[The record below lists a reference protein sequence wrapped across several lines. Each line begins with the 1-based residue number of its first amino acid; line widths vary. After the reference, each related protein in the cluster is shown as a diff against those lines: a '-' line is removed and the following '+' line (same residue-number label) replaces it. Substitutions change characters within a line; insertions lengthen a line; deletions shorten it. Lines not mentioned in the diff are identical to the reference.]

1 MIAAICGRHGVDCGL
16 RGRAP
21 WRGGADSAAYR
32 IRPDW
37 DRFRESGLTMRLKRY
52 STGAALAALMVVA
65 AVEPSWAQTAP
76 APQAQP
82 GAQSAAGALNP
93 AAEEAPQRATPAPQF
108 RMADGIIATVNDR
121 IITGFD
127 LRQRMLVVMAMSQL
141 QPTEENIAAIQ
152 QQALNDLIEQH
163 LQAQEIAKF
172 DQLRITDDEVD
183 REIADMARQAGASPE
198 SFLTFL
204 QQGGIALPAFRE
216 QIRTEIGWREL
227 VGGRFRDRARVSKG
241 QVDQALRQLTES
253 ATKPQYLVGEIYLE
267 AARVGGMQEAMN
279 GARQLVQQMI
289 QGAPFMAVARQF
301 SAAPS
306 AARGGDA
313 GWIVQGTTQPA
324 LESVMDTLEVGQLS
338 NPIPVDGGVYI
349 LYMRD
354 KRSGVSTS
362 MVKMKQ
368 VMIELPETADE
379 AQVAAATQRLD
390 ALRGQLTCDNILT
403 RARSETGLLGAD
415 LGESDVADL
424 LPQFQQVA
432 RSAEIGSIS
441 TAVRT
446 PLGVHLLAV
455 CDRRLGGPEAPSAQQ
470 VESRLQNQNYA
481 MLGRR
486 YLRDLRED
494 ALIEI
499 KQ

>member
-1 MIAAICGRHGVDCGL
+1 MGL
-16 RGRAP
+16 
-21 WRGGADSAAYR
+21 
-32 IRPDW
+32 
-37 DRFRESGLTMRLKRY
+37 MRY

-65 AVEPSWAQTAP
+65 AVEPSSAQTASAP
-76 APQAQP
+76 AAQAAPQVP
-82 GAQSAAGALNP
+82 AAGALNP
-93 AAEEAPQRATPAPQF
+93 AAEEAPQRVAPAPQF
-108 RMADGIIATVNDR
+108 RLSDGIIATVNDR

-127 LRQRMLVVMAMSQL
+127 LRQRMLVLMAMTQV
-141 QPTEENIAAIQ
+141 QPTEETIAAIQ
-152 QQALNDLIEQH
+152 QQALNDLIDQH
-163 LQAQEIAKF
+163 LQAAELAKF
-172 DQLRITDDEVD
+172 EQLKIGDAEVD
-183 REIADMARQAGASPE
+183 QEIADMARQAGTTPASYIN
-198 SFLTFL
+198 FLE
-204 QQGGIALPAFRE
+204 QGGISIPAFRE
-216 QIRTEIGWREL
+216 QMRTEIGWREL
-227 VGGRFRDRARVSKG
+227 VGGRFRDRARVGKS
-241 QVDQALRQLTES
+241 QVDQTMRQMTES
-253 ATKPQYLVGEIYLE
+253 ATKPQYLIGEIYLE
-267 AARVGGMQEAMN
+267 AARVGGMQEAVN

-313 GWIVQGTTQPA
+313 GWVVQGTVQPA
-324 LESVMDTLEVGQLS
+324 LQTVMDTLEAGQLS

-354 KRSGVSTS
+354 KRSGASTS

-368 VMIELPETADE
+368 VMVELPETADE
-379 AQVAAATQRLD
+379 AQVAAATQRLE

-403 RARSETGLLGAD
+403 RARSEPGLLGAD

-432 RSAEIGSIS
+432 RSAEIGSVS

-455 CDRRLGGPEAPSAQQ
+455 CDRRLGGPDAPSAQQ
-470 VESRLQNQNYA
+470 VEARLQNQNYA

-486 YLRDLRED
+486 YLRDLRAD

>member
-1 MIAAICGRHGVDCGL
+1 MGL
-16 RGRAP
+16 
-21 WRGGADSAAYR
+21 
-32 IRPDW
+32 
-37 DRFRESGLTMRLKRY
+37 MRY

-65 AVEPSWAQTAP
+65 AVEPSSAQTPASPAP
-76 APQAQP
+76 AQAAPQTP
-82 GAQSAAGALNP
+82 AAGALNP
-93 AAEEAPQRATPAPQF
+93 AAEEAPQRTAPAPQF
-108 RMADGIIATVNDR
+108 RLSDGIIATVNDR

-127 LRQRMLVVMAMSQL
+127 LRQRMLVLMAMTQV
-141 QPTEENIAAIQ
+141 QPTEENIGAIQ
-152 QQALNDLIEQH
+152 QQALNDLIDQH
-163 LQAQEIAKF
+163 LQAAELAKF
-172 DQLRITDDEVD
+172 EQLKIGDAEIDQ
-183 REIADMARQAGASPE
+183 EIADMARQAGTTPASYIN
-198 SFLTFL
+198 FLE
-204 QQGGIALPAFRE
+204 QGGISIPAFRE
-216 QIRTEIGWREL
+216 QMRTEIGWREL
-227 VGGRFRDRARVSKG
+227 VGGRFRDRARVGKS
-241 QVDQALRQLTES
+241 QVEQTMRQMTES
-253 ATKPQYLVGEIYLE
+253 ATKPQYLIGEIYLE

-313 GWIVQGTTQPA
+313 GWVVQGTVQPA
-324 LESVMDTLEVGQLS
+324 LQSVMDTLEPGQLS

-354 KRSGVSTS
+354 KRSGASTS

-368 VMIELPETADE
+368 VMVELPENADE
-379 AQVAAATQRLD
+379 AQVAAATRRLE

-403 RARSETGLLGAD
+403 RARSEPGLLGAD

-432 RSAEIGSIS
+432 RSAEVGSVS

-455 CDRRLGGPEAPSAQQ
+455 CDRRLGGPDAPSAQQ
-470 VESRLQNQNYA
+470 VEARLQNQNYA

-486 YLRDLRED
+486 YLRDLRAD

>member
-1 MIAAICGRHGVDCGL
+1 M
-16 RGRAP
+16 
-21 WRGGADSAAYR
+21 
-32 IRPDW
+32 
-37 DRFRESGLTMRLKRY
+37 RY

-65 AVEPSWAQTAP
+65 AVEPSSAQTPASPAP
-76 APQAQP
+76 APAAPQTP
-82 GAQSAAGALNP
+82 AAGALNP
-93 AAEEAPQRATPAPQF
+93 AAEEAPQRTAPAPQF
-108 RMADGIIATVNDR
+108 RLSDGIIATVNDR

-127 LRQRMLVVMAMSQL
+127 LRQRMLVLMAMTQV
-141 QPTEENIAAIQ
+141 QPTEENIGAIQ
-152 QQALNDLIEQH
+152 QQALNDLIDQH
-163 LQAQEIAKF
+163 LQAAELAKF
-172 DQLRITDDEVD
+172 EQLKIGDAEIDQ
-183 REIADMARQAGASPE
+183 EIADMARQAGTTPASYIN
-198 SFLTFL
+198 FLE
-204 QQGGIALPAFRE
+204 QGGISIPAFRE
-216 QIRTEIGWREL
+216 QMRTEIGWREL
-227 VGGRFRDRARVSKG
+227 VGGRFRDRARVGKS
-241 QVDQALRQLTES
+241 QIEQTMRQMTES
-253 ATKPQYLVGEIYLE
+253 ATKPQYLIGEIYLE

-313 GWIVQGTTQPA
+313 GWVVQGTVQPA
-324 LESVMDTLEVGQLS
+324 LQSVMDTLEAGQLS

-354 KRSGVSTS
+354 KRSGASTS

-368 VMIELPETADE
+368 VMVELPENADE
-379 AQVAAATQRLD
+379 AQVAAATQRLE

-403 RARSETGLLGAD
+403 RARSEPGLLGAD

-432 RSAEIGSIS
+432 RSAEVGSVS

-455 CDRRLGGPEAPSAQQ
+455 CDRRLGGPDAPSAQQ
-470 VESRLQNQNYA
+470 VEARLQNQNYA

-486 YLRDLRED
+486 YLRDLRAD

>member
-1 MIAAICGRHGVDCGL
+1 M
-16 RGRAP
+16 
-21 WRGGADSAAYR
+21 
-32 IRPDW
+32 
-37 DRFRESGLTMRLKRY
+37 RY

-65 AVEPSWAQTAP
+65 AVEPSSAQTTPAP
-76 APQAQP
+76 AAQAAPQVP
-82 GAQSAAGALNP
+82 AAGALNP
-93 AAEEAPQRATPAPQF
+93 AAEEAPQRTAPAPQF
-108 RMADGIIATVNDR
+108 RLSDGIIATVNDR

-127 LRQRMLVVMAMSQL
+127 LRQRMLVLMAMTQV
-141 QPTEENIAAIQ
+141 QPTEENIGAIQ
-152 QQALNDLIEQH
+152 QQALNDLIDQH
-163 LQAQEIAKF
+163 LQAAELTKFEQLKIGDAEI
-172 DQLRITDDEVD
+172 DQ
-183 REIADMARQAGASPE
+183 EIADMARQAGATPASYIN
-198 SFLTFL
+198 FLE
-204 QQGGIALPAFRE
+204 QGGISIPAFRE
-216 QIRTEIGWREL
+216 QLRTEIGWREL
-227 VGGRFRDRARVSKG
+227 VGGRFRDRARVGKS
-241 QVDQALRQLTES
+241 QVDQTMRQMTES
-253 ATKPQYLVGEIYLE
+253 ATKPQYLIGEIYLE
-267 AARVGGMQEAMN
+267 AARVGGMQEAVN

-313 GWIVQGTTQPA
+313 GWVVQGTVQPA
-324 LESVMDTLEVGQLS
+324 LQTVMDTLETGQLS

-354 KRSGVSTS
+354 KRSGASTS

-368 VMIELPETADE
+368 VMAELPENADE
-379 AQVAAATQRLD
+379 AQVAAATQRLE

-403 RARSETGLLGAD
+403 RARSEPGLLGAD
-415 LGESDVADL
+415 LGESDIADL

-432 RSAEIGSIS
+432 RSAEIGSVS

-455 CDRRLGGPEAPSAQQ
+455 CDRRLGGPDAPSAQQ
-470 VESRLQNQNYA
+470 VEARLQNQNYA

-486 YLRDLRED
+486 YLRDLRAD

>member
-1 MIAAICGRHGVDCGL
+1 
-16 RGRAP
+16 
-21 WRGGADSAAYR
+21 
-32 IRPDW
+32 
-37 DRFRESGLTMRLKRY
+37 
-52 STGAALAALMVVA
+52 MVVA
-65 AVEPSWAQTAP
+65 AVEPSSAQTSASPAP
-76 APQAQP
+76 AQAAPQTP
-82 GAQSAAGALNP
+82 AAGALNP
-93 AAEEAPQRATPAPQF
+93 AAEEAPQRTAPAPQF
-108 RMADGIIATVNDR
+108 RLSDGIIATVNDR

-127 LRQRMLVVMAMSQL
+127 LRQRMLVLMAMTQV
-141 QPTEENIAAIQ
+141 QPTEENIGAIQ
-152 QQALNDLIEQH
+152 QQALNDLIDQH
-163 LQAQEIAKF
+163 LQAAELAKF
-172 DQLRITDDEVD
+172 EQLKIGDAEVD
-183 REIADMARQAGASPE
+183 QEIADMARQAGTTPASYIN
-198 SFLTFL
+198 FLE
-204 QQGGIALPAFRE
+204 QGGISIPAFRE
-216 QIRTEIGWREL
+216 QLRTEIGWREL
-227 VGGRFRDRARVSKG
+227 VGGRFRDRARVGKS
-241 QVDQALRQLTES
+241 QVEQTMRQMTES
-253 ATKPQYLVGEIYLE
+253 ATKPQYLIGEIYLE

-313 GWIVQGTTQPA
+313 GWVVQGTVQPA
-324 LESVMDTLEVGQLS
+324 LQSVMDTLEPGQLS

-354 KRSGVSTS
+354 KRSGASTS

-368 VMIELPETADE
+368 VMVELPENADE
-379 AQVAAATQRLD
+379 AQVAAATQRLE

-403 RARSETGLLGAD
+403 RARSEPGLLGAD

-432 RSAEIGSIS
+432 RSAEVGSVS

-455 CDRRLGGPEAPSAQQ
+455 CDRRLGGPDAPSAQQ
-470 VESRLQNQNYA
+470 VEARLQNQNYA

-486 YLRDLRED
+486 YLRDLRAD